1 MSYIFDASALL
12 NLIRKAGSNAI
23 EIVKE
28 NYILDLALYEIGN
41 VLWKEAILL
50 KRISLE
56 EALKTI
62 SFIENLRKILIA
74 KSLSDEDLLPKV
86 LKISLQ
92 QKITY
97 YDAAYITIAQNQK
110 LTLITDDSKL
120 IKTAKKLGVKTKTS
134 SILIKAQSN

>member
-23 EIVKE
+23 EIVRE
-28 NYILDLALYEIGN
+28 NYILDLTLYEIGN
-41 VLWKEAILL
+41 ALWKEAMLL

-56 EALKTI
+56 EAVKTI
-62 SFIENLRKILIA
+62 SFIEKLKEILVIE
-74 KSLSDEDLLPKV
+74 SLSDEDLLLKL

-97 YDAAYITIAQNQK
+97 YDAAYISIAQNRK

-120 IKTAKKLGVKTKTS
+120 IKTAKKLGVETKTS
-134 SILIKAQSN
+134 NMLIKTQSS

>member
-1 MSYIFDASALL
+1 MSYIFDAGALL

-28 NYILDLALYEIGN
+28 NYILDLTLYEIGN

-97 YDAAYITIAQNQK
+97 YNAAYITIAQNQK

>member
-28 NYILDLALYEIGN
+28 NYILDLTLYEIGN
-41 VLWKEAILL
+41 ALWKEAILL

-97 YDAAYITIAQNQK
+97 YNAAYITIAQNQK

>member
-12 NLIRKAGSNAI
+12 NLIRRAGSNAI

-28 NYILDLALYEIGN
+28 NYILDLTIYEIGN
-41 VLWKEAILL
+41 ALWKEAMLL

-56 EALKTI
+56 EAVKTI
-62 SFIENLRKILIA
+62 SFIGNLRKILRV
-74 KSLSDEDLLPKV
+74 KSLSDEDLLLKV

-92 QKITY
+92 QKITF
-97 YDAAYITIAQNQK
+97 YDAAYVTIAQNRK

-120 IKTAKKLGVKTKTS
+120 IKTAKKLRVKTKTS
-134 SILIKAQSN
+134 SMLIRV

>member
-92 QKITY
+92 QKI
-97 YDAAYITIAQNQK
+97 K
-110 LTLITDDSKL
+110 
-120 IKTAKKLGVKTKTS
+120 
-134 SILIKAQSN
+134 ILL

>member
-28 NYILDLALYEIGN
+28 NYILDLTLYEIGN
-41 VLWKEAILL
+41 ALWKEAILL

>member
-28 NYILDLALYEIGN
+28 NYILDLTLYEIGN
-41 VLWKEAILL
+41 ALWKEAILL

-110 LTLITDDSKL
+110 LTLIADDSKL